1 MSQMRKEGMSVKEWL
16 ETHLL
21 KLNHVTAIKQS
32 QCFTRLAYS
41 KEEWEAMERFF
52 QIARTLDLD
61 VRRDEAGN
69 CIARWEPEH
78 QRGLPAVATGSHLDT
93 VTNGGGYDGTA
104 GVLCGLGAVKQLKD
118 QGFIPTYPIE
128 VICFAGE
135 ESARFGIST
144 IGSKAMAGVLNP
156 DEVTHIKDEAG
167 ISLQDA
173 VEERGL
179 NWSKISSAC
188 RPQQAIK
195 SFIELHIE
203 QGRQLQDAQ
212 ADVGVVRGIA
222 CPIRLKLTIHGM
234 AGHTGSTP
242 MGKRQDALVAA
253 APLITYVSETSE
265 QLSKKEQLP
274 LVATVSTIRL
284 LPNAMNVI
292 PSKVELG
299 VDIRSVDDS
308 LKKLMKT
315 KIMEKCT
322 YLEKEYNVT
331 IQLEPLVDQPSIHL
345 PIEQRKKLRL
355 ISESLGY
362 KCLEMDSG
370 AGHDCMNMAQN
381 WPTALLFIPCRDGI
395 SHHPDEYTSL
405 QDLERGTEIVAAYLK
420 QEASTLSFT

>member
-1 MSQMRKEGMSVKEWL
+1 MKEWL
-16 ETHLL
+16 KTHLHQ
-21 KLNHVTAIKQS
+21 LNHVATMKQS
-32 QCFTRLAYS
+32 HSFNRPAYS
-41 KEEWEAMERFF
+41 EEEWQAMERFF
-52 QIARTLDLD
+52 QIARTLELD

-78 QRGLPAVATGSHLDT
+78 HRNLPAVATGSHLDT
-93 VTNGGGYDGTA
+93 VKNGGGYDGTA

-144 IGSKAMAGVLNP
+144 IGSKAMTGVLNP
-156 DEVTHIKDEAG
+156 DEVAHIKDEVG
-167 ISLQDA
+167 ISLQAA

-179 NWSKISSAC
+179 CWSKINSAS
-188 RPQQAIK
+188 RPQQEIK

-212 ADVGVVRGIA
+212 VNVGVVRGIA
-222 CPIRLKLTIHGM
+222 CPIRLKLTINGM

-242 MGKRQDALVAA
+242 MGKRRDALVAA

-265 QLSKKEQLP
+265 QLSEKGELP
-274 LVATVSTIRL
+274 LVATVSTICL

-292 PSKVELG
+292 PAKVELG
-299 VDIRSVDDS
+299 IDIRSVDDS
-308 LKKLMKT
+308 LKKVMKT

-322 YLEKEYNVT
+322 YLEKVYHVT
-331 IQLEPLVDQPSIHL
+331 IQLETLVDQPSIDL
-345 PIEQRKKLRL
+345 PIEQRKKLRS

-395 SHHPDEYTSL
+395 SHHQDEHASL
-405 QDLERGTEIVAAYLK
+405 QDLERGTEIVAAYLE
-420 QEASTLSFT
+420 QEAGTFSFTEPAS